1 MIGTFRS
8 FSLDKAIGLSIG
20 FLIGVIPVAEYNVP
34 VLITLMSIVLGIKH
48 VDRQAIKAAFPI
60 ILYCVS
66 MIGFMAYHPGW
77 LGYDHTLATILA
89 TIALAAVPMVA
100 MFKIYV
106 GSVERIETAAL
117 VGLLTIFTI
126 MAYQYLI
133 LNGCRVKAFSVNP
146 LGPPITFLPFAMY
159 VISVRAFTKRFNY
172 LDGLVLFSLFIALG
186 AFAGAR
192 SSFYSVTLLSTILA
206 TFLFFNMKIRQG
218 LFVFACLGLGIW
230 GAFSIDKCGDFNRM
244 SNHFQMLKIYM
255 PVVKMAP
262 EMAAEEKTSQMASQ
276 IPTPTETSSTKQQS
290 TNTQPNVTFEK
301 TPEVS
306 KFIDRVDEA
315 QTVEHSSGARSQK
328 WRNAIDHLLQR
339 NQLGEILFGSGRLVE
354 SSLSMQYPDVHNQY
368 LSWLVS
374 TGVIGFLVAFLM
386 FTPALRQLFINPAVF
401 IFLSAC
407 AIGYITDS
415 SMYRKDTTAQF
426 LIMLL
431 FVQSLLGQRRRS

>member
-8 FSLDKAIGLSIG
+8 FSFDKAIGLSIG
-20 FLIGVIPVAEYNVP
+20 FLVGVMPVAEYNVP
-34 VLITLMSIVLGIKH
+34 VLIVLMSVVFGIKH
-48 VDRQAIKAAFPI
+48 VDRQAVKAAFPI

-66 MIGFMAYHPGW
+66 MVGFMTYHPGW
-77 LGYDHTLATILA
+77 LESDQTLAKILA

-159 VISVRAFTKRFNY
+159 VISVRAFARRFNL
-172 LDGLVLFSLFIALG
+172 LDGLVLVSLFTALG

-192 SSFYSVTLLSTILA
+192 ASFYSVTLLSIILA

-230 GAFSIDKCGDFNRM
+230 GAFSIDKCGDFKRM

-255 PVVKMAP
+255 PVVKTAP
-262 EMAAEEKTSQMASQ
+262 EMAAEEKTSQVANQ
-276 IPTPTETSSTKQQS
+276 IPTPRATSSTKQQS

-306 KFIDRVDEA
+306 KFIVRVDEA

-386 FTPALRQLFINPAVF
+386 FTPALRQLFINPTVF